1 MMKPAQGTAVEA
13 KAEAPARE
21 KKDAAM
27 QDTKQLVENLD
38 TELAALI
45 RKYHSSPAISLS
57 SFKATRTGNRY
68 QSLNMRGDVLKG
80 FRAADRHIYT
90 GIPLEGLSIVDLGC
104 NTGEK
109 TRYAADMGASFAEG
123 IEYEELFVRIGNL
136 VSAYNRYGNVVL
148 RQGDLTNP
156 DLLRRRY
163 DIGASFSSFVYLG
176 DTLPKVLSHIDK
188 MFICETHALGEN
200 WFRRYVTPIARK
212 MPQWLVYG
220 FTDHGGS
227 HTDGRRAL
235 VLCAKDAAS
244 LSRTI
249 FTRAAELPADNQAV
263 CTIDIDASARPGT
276 LIGKTPAARKIALA
290 LREDLAAIPAGE
302 RDAVVDALDEAAL
315 ALADTLTGDEP
326 YAFGNDAYWAAL
338 FRGAVDYHRTGEVS
352 EANACFNFVRQMT
365 KDQDIGMQKIMTD
378 AERGRQRIALRL
390 DGFLAALT
398 DRTVRDHLIAFNPI
412 PTELLPESVQMNR
425 QQMVTSTGGRTYTYQ
440 AFDGYHRLAASWLTK
455 TKTCTVYFCWTNML
469 GLTTQNFSRLADEDG
484 KATGIERLIDKAVQ
498 VYALQGA

>member
-1 MMKPAQGTAVEA
+1 
-13 KAEAPARE
+13 
-21 KKDAAM
+21 M

-45 RKYHSSPAISLS
+45 KKYHSSPAISLS
-57 SFKATRTGNRY
+57 SYKETRTGNRY

-156 DLLRRRY
+156 NLLRRHY

-176 DTLPKVLSHIDK
+176 DTLQTVLSHIDR
-188 MFICETHALGEN
+188 MFICETHALGDN
-200 WFRRYVTPIARK
+200 WFRRYVRPITRK
-212 MPQWLVYG
+212 MPHWLLYG

-235 VLCAKDAAS
+235 VLCSKDTAA

-249 FTRAAELPADNQAV
+249 FTRAAELPADNQAI
-263 CTIDIDASARPGT
+263 CTIDVETSTRPQT
-276 LIGKTPAARKIALA
+276 LVGKAPAARKIVTA
-290 LREDLAAIPAGE
+290 LRDTLGAMQSGD
-302 RDAVVDALDEAAL
+302 RDAVVEALDEAAL
-315 ALADTLTGDEP
+315 GLEDTLTGDEP
-326 YAFGNDAYWAAL
+326 YVFGNDAYWAAL
-338 FRGAVDYHRTGEVS
+338 FRGAVTYHRTGAVDES
-352 EANACFNFVRQMT
+352 NACFNFVRQMT

-412 PTELLPESVQMNR
+412 PVELLPPDVQMNKL
-425 QQMVTSTGGRTYTYQ
+425 QMINSTGGRTYTYQ
-440 AFDGYHRLAASWLTK
+440 AFDGYHRLAACWLTK

-469 GLTTQNFSRLADEDG
+469 GLTTQNLARLADEDG
-484 KATGIERLIDKAVQ
+484 KTTRIEGLIDKAVQ
-498 VYALQGA
+498 IYALQGA